1 MCVLSLLPAK
11 LHGGTR
17 FRARFITEE
26 IQILGSSDH
35 EGLGSLCRCRCTALL
50 KLAVSNVDP
59 SLSGIYLW
67 QRRKH
72 PLDAFLVLQRTCTAT
87 ARRNAIT
94 RRVTSGDRS
103 LWHSVMMPEHAAGH
117 DEHEALREQH

>member
-1 MCVLSLLPAK
+1 MMCVLSLLPTK

-72 PLDAFLVLQRTCTAT
+72 PLQASLSFFSAHVQQQRVAT
-87 ARRNAIT
+87 LSPDVSSV
-94 RRVTSGDRS
+94 VTG
-103 LWHSVMMPEHAAGH
+103 VYGTV
-117 DEHEALREQH
+117 